1 MCMALQCP
9 GAEKDQQERSRA
21 HLTLKQVTRSP
32 GNCDELNFQDAATL
46 STECAHPCN
55 LQTDVPTL
63 IVMDHGCNGRVSG

>member
-1 MCMALQCP
+1 MCMALQRP

-46 STECAHPCN
+46 LYAIYGVCAS
-55 LQTDVPTL
+55 LQSADGGAYF
-63 IVMDHGCNGRVSG
+63 DSHGPWM